1 MTAANDEPSGWKRA
15 WSRIRSEFHE
25 RFDNWWESIGYFL
38 GMATFS
44 AGGPKQVLLAFG
56 LAFVSGGFGLAIEHG
71 GGDSGGGS
79 GHFWMWIGGF
89 LIGLIVPISK
99 TETRK

>member
-15 WSRIRSEFHE
+15 WTRIRSEFHE
-25 RFDNWWESIGYFL
+25 RFDNWWESIGYFV

-44 AGGPKQVLLAFG
+44 AGGPKQLILAFG

-71 GGDSGGGS
+71 DGGS

-89 LIGLIVPISK
+89 LVGLIIPISK